1 MRCTNHYLTGRLR
14 LAFLP
19 PQSKVTNLRMSA
31 QWLALQT
38 PAPGWPGYPLIS
50 SYRLVL
56 SFPTQSAH
64 RHLSTHGS
72 APSPAPDSS
81 RSSISK
87 HSQGRGNNPAVLPCG
102 PWEWGSGKRQM
113 GDSRFHVTWGKKIA
127 SSRRPFRTKSLKE
140 LKIRQV
146 KRGRDWKPH
155 FT

>member
-1 MRCTNHYLTGRLR
+1 MLSGLLR
-14 LAFLP
+14 AKSLILGCQLFKH
-19 PQSKVTNLRMSA
+19 QLRVGQDIHLS
-31 QWLALQT
+31 
-38 PAPGWPGYPLIS
+38 PAIG
-50 SYRLVL
+50 LVL

-81 RSSISK
+81 RFSLSK
-87 HSQGRGNNPAVLPCG
+87 HSQGRGNNPAVLPCE

-127 SSRRPFRTKSLKE
+127 GSRRPFRTKSLKE